1 MDGVHIRIG
10 RKDPFRPAGHIDG
23 QKPPKTLGPWESMD
37 FVLVT
42 KELAEHLV
50 SQGRKPQHTKP
61 IVTTG
66 RKHYPGKWDK
76 EAMEVLVS
84 SYKKVKEAADKRNP
98 PRNLRTRVREL
109 WPL

>member
-1 MDGVHIRIG
+1 
-10 RKDPFRPAGHIDG
+10 
-23 QKPPKTLGPWESMD
+23 MD

-42 KELAEHLV
+42 KELAEYLV

-76 EAMEVLVS
+76 EAMEVLVR
-84 SYKKVKEAADKRNP
+84 SYKMVKESADKRNP
-98 PRNLRTRVREL
+98 PRNLRARFRGL
-109 WPL
+109 WPF